1 MNPNSDP
8 LSVGAS
14 AASPARSLATNKL
27 IRNTYSLLSMTLIFS
42 AVMATVSVFLSM
54 PPMTGLLTFG
64 GAIVLM
70 IFVLPRTQDS
80 AMGLLTV
87 FGITGLLGFGL
98 GPMLSMY
105 LSLANGPQIVAT
117 AAGGTG
123 VIFLGLS
130 GYALVSRKDFS
141 FMGGFLVAGMLM
153 VLVAALANIFLHMP
167 AMSLAISSVVIMLM
181 SGFILFDT
189 SRMVNGGETNY
200 IRATVGLYLSILN
213 IFTSLLHILGVM
225 GGDD

>member
-8 LSVGAS
+8 LSVGNGTAL
-14 AASPARSLATNKL
+14 PARALATNKL
-27 IRNTYSLLSMTLIFS
+27 IRNTYTLLSMTLLFS
-42 AVMATVSVFLSM
+42 AMMAAVSVFLSM
-54 PPMTGLLTFG
+54 PPMTNLVTFG
-64 GAIVLM
+64 GALVLM
-70 IFVLPRTQDS
+70 WFVLPRTQDS
-80 AMGLLTV
+80 AMGLVTV
-87 FGITGLLGFGL
+87 FAITGLLGFGL
-98 GPMLSMY
+98 GPMLTMY

-117 AAGGTG
+117 AFGGTG

-130 GYALVSRKDFS
+130 GYALMSRKDFS

-153 VLVAALANIFLHMP
+153 VLVAALANIFLQMP
-167 AMSLAISSVVIMLM
+167 AMALAISSVVIMLM

-213 IFTSLLHILGVM
+213 IFVSLLHILGVM

>member
-8 LSVGAS
+8 LRVGAGV
-14 AASPARSLATNKL
+14 ATPARALATNKL
-27 IRNTYSLLSMTLIFS
+27 IRNTYTLLSMTLLFS
-42 AVMATVSVFLSM
+42 ALMAAVSVFLSM
-54 PPMTGLLTFG
+54 PPMTYLISLG

-70 IFVLPRTQDS
+70 WFVLPRTQDS
-80 AMGLLTV
+80 AMGLATV
-87 FGITGLLGFGL
+87 FGITGLMGFGL
-98 GPMLSMY
+98 GPLLSMY
-105 LSLANGPQIVAT
+105 LSLSNGPQIVGT
-117 AAGGTG
+117 AFGGTG

-130 GYALVSRKDFS
+130 GYALMSRKDFS

-153 VLVAALANIFLHMP
+153 VLVAALANIFLQMP
-167 AMSLAISSVVIMLM
+167 AMSLAISAVVIMIM

-200 IRATVGLYLSILN
+200 IRATVGLYLSIFN
-213 IFTSLLHILGVM
+213 IFVSLLQILGIM